1 MNALPSAVRLQITRV
16 PYRHDFDPSE
26 HARETSDFCG
36 EDAVLIEY
44 GAGAAV
50 KTEILINAFRS
61 PRLYVPVDIAGDF
74 LGRTVARLRSR
85 FGSLQTRSIIAD
97 FTAPLQL
104 PPWVPGGRRVAF
116 FPGSTLGNLDI
127 VMAAAYLLFIVSL
140 IRDWVES
147 IAIVT
152 IAVR

>member
-74 LGRTVARLRSR
+74 LQLVLGMGKLTRLSGHGYSILLGRHAM
-85 FGSLQTRSIIAD
+85 RSII
-97 FTAPLQL
+97 
-104 PPWVPGGRRVAF
+104 
-116 FPGSTLGNLDI
+116 STL
-127 VMAAAYLLFIVSL
+127 AAC
-140 IRDWVES
+140 R
-147 IAIVT
+147 
-152 IAVR
+152 